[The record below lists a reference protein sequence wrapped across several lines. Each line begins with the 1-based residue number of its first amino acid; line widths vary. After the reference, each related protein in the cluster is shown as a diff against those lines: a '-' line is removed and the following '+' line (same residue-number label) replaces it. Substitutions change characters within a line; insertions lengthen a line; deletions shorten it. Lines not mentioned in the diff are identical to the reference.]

1 MIDGTEFADLVRR
14 ARSTR
19 RFVEGDPIPE
29 GVLRE
34 LVNLAR
40 LVPCGA
46 NLQPLR
52 YRIVVTPTERGQLF
66 SCLRWAA
73 ALREWRGPAEG
84 ERPTGYIVVLAAP
97 GLNPDSA
104 VGIAGQTIQLGAT
117 AMGYAACMMT
127 NVDREG
133 VHGCLSLPRELGVT
147 MVIALGRPAET
158 IVIEEMPEDG
168 DSSYW
173 RTPDQVHHVPKRSLD
188 EVLVR

>member
-1 MIDGTEFADLVRR
+1 MIDGAEFADLVRR

-19 RFVEGDPIPE
+19 RFLEGDPIPE
-29 GVLRE
+29 DAIRE

-40 LVPCGA
+40 FAPCGA

-52 YRIVVTPTERGQLF
+52 YRIASTPAERELVF
-66 SCLRWAA
+66 PRLRWAA
-73 ALREWRGPAEG
+73 ALKDWRGPAEG
-84 ERPTGYIVVLAAP
+84 ERPTGYIVLLAAP

-104 VGIAGQTIQLGAT
+104 LGIAGQTIQLGAT

-133 VHGCLSLPRELGVT
+133 LHRSLGLPRELVVA
-147 MVIALGRPAET
+147 MVVALGRPGET
-158 IVIEEMPEDG
+158 IVIEAMPADG
-168 DSSYW
+168 NTAYW

-188 EVLVR
+188 DLLIQ

>member
-1 MIDGTEFADLVRR
+1 MTDGTEFADLVRR

-19 RFVEGDPIPE
+19 RFVEADPIPE
-29 GVLRE
+29 DVLRE

-52 YRIVVTPTERGQLF
+52 YRIVAAPAERDRVF
-66 SCLRWAA
+66 PCLRWAA
-73 ALREWRGPAEG
+73 ALKEWRGPAEG
-84 ERPTGYIVVLAAP
+84 ERPTGYIVLLAAP
-97 GLNPDSA
+97 GLNPDGA

-133 VHGCLSLPRELGVT
+133 VHRVLALPRDLSVT
-147 MVIALGRPAET
+147 MVIALGRAGET
-158 IVIEEMPEDG
+158 IVLEEMPEDG
-168 DSSYW
+168 NTAYW

-188 EVLVR
+188 EVLIR

>member
-1 MIDGTEFADLVRR
+1 M
-14 ARSTR
+14 
-19 RFVEGDPIPE
+19 PE
-29 GVLRE
+29 DALRE
-34 LVNLAR
+34 LVDLAR
-40 LVPCGA
+40 LAPCGA

-52 YRIVVTPTERGQLF
+52 YRIVTAPEERDQVFG
-66 SCLRWAA
+66 CLRWAA

-84 ERPTGYIVVLAAP
+84 ERPTGYLVLLAAP

-117 AMGYAACMMT
+117 AIGYAACMMT

-133 VHGCLSLPRELGVT
+133 VHRALALPRDLSVT
-147 MVIALGRPAET
+147 MVIALGRPGET
-158 IVIEEMPEDG
+158 IALEEMPEDG
-168 DSSYW
+168 NTAYW